1 MDLIEEGE
9 KIKEAIA
16 KSGAS
21 PASYLF
27 VIGKK

>member
-1 MDLIEEGE
+1 MRLMEEGE
-9 KIKEAIA
+9 KIKEAIT

-27 VIGKK
+27 ILGKK